1 MDFRSMFEWMEALPI
16 SEGIRASAVLSSMFN
31 LMHLLAIVVLIGAVL
46 IVDLRLLGRG
56 MSDQPLAKVAADA
69 RPWLIGALLALLAT
83 GLPQLTSTAMKQ
95 YFSPNFWWKMELL
108 AVALIFTFTVR
119 DRITR
124 AEEGRVSPPVR
135 ALVGAVSIAL
145 WIAIAING
153 RLIGLLG

>member
-1 MDFRSMFEWMEALPI
+1 MDVRAFFEWMEALKV
-16 SEGIRASAVLSSMFN
+16 SEFIRSSAALSSVFN

-56 MSDQPLAKVAADA
+56 MSQQPVAQVARDA

-108 AVALIFTFTVR
+108 AVALIFTFAVR
-119 DRITR
+119 ERIAR
-124 AEEGRVSPPVR
+124 ADEGRVSPALR
-135 ALVGAVSIAL
+135 AVVGVVSIAL
-145 WIAIAING
+145 WTAIAING